1 MIVRFRTFD
10 RSLLK
15 PVLAP
20 VLALVLCLTAT
31 LAAADSFDIGFNDD
45 SFHLGYER
53 GMAQDEFGTVVGN
66 LGFLHND
73 DKKTTF
79 GRAGIDFIGSPGNY
93 PGLNLGIGS
102 RLYVGS
108 TADST
113 DFINLAMG
121 LRGFYAPPQLS
132 GFGVGAA
139 VYHSPKVFSFRDSER
154 LTQSEVVLSYA
165 LVPKVRL
172 TLGYYNTRL
181 KEDRNNRDRRI
192 DDSIRIGFTGY
203 F

>member
-1 MIVRFRTFD
+1 MFVPLSMFA
-10 RSLLK
+10 RSLMK
-15 PVLAP
+15 SVLAP
-20 VLALVLCLTAT
+20 VLVLALCLAAT
-31 LAAADSFDIGFNDD
+31 PAAADSFDIGFNDD

-53 GMAQDEFGTVVGN
+53 GMTQDEFGTVVGT

-73 DKKTTF
+73 DKETTF

-113 DFINLAMG
+113 DFINLAIG
-121 LRGFYAPPQLS
+121 LRGYYAPPQLG
-132 GFGVGAA
+132 GFGLGAA
-139 VYHSPKVFSFRDSER
+139 LYHSPKVFSFQDSER

-181 KEDRNNRDRRI
+181 KEDRNDRDRRI
-192 DDSIRIGFTGY
+192 DDSFRIGFTGH